1 MFWILKSSAKNKSG
15 NHQNIWIKN
24 PYCMSFLCE
33 NQFYHTYHLFSSNKK
48 SSKKDFGFRSQSE
61 FLNALNASIGILLK
75 NITSP
80 KMDLDGN
87 WTNGLQLTRLGSFHL
102 KETIELEWRNMQS
115 GQLEFILKDKNILEE
130 VFHISIKIYV
140 PYSPKQFT
148 SKVRSNTQSTIN
160 TIKKNENRS
169 DLLQCLTNRRMKDS

>member
-1 MFWILKSSAKNKSG
+1 
-15 NHQNIWIKN
+15 
-24 PYCMSFLCE
+24 MSFLCE
-33 NQFYHTYHLFSSNKK
+33 NQFYHINHLFSSNKK

-61 FLNALNASIGILLK
+61 FLTALNASIGILP
-75 NITSP
+75 NNTTSP

-87 WTNGLQLTRLGSFHL
+87 WTHGLQLTRLGLFHL
-102 KETIELEWRNMQS
+102 KETIELEWRRNMQS
-115 GQLEFILKDKNILEE
+115 GQLEFILRDKNILEE
-130 VFHISIKIYV
+130 VFHISIKICV

-169 DLLQCLTNRRMKDS
+169 DLFQCLTNRRMKDS